1 MLVNQVRRFGE
12 ALVDRHVL
20 SRDSLE
26 HAIAEAERSNQ
37 PLPAVLL
44 ELGLVGSK
52 DLTAAL
58 AEQLGVPFV
67 DFLETPIHQDAPT
80 LLTAELARR

>member
-26 HAIAEAERSNQ
+26 HAIEEAERSNQ

-44 ELGLVGSK
+44 KLSL
-52 DLTAAL
+52 
-58 AEQLGVPFV
+58 
-67 DFLETPIHQDAPT
+67 IHI
-80 LLTAELARR
+80 